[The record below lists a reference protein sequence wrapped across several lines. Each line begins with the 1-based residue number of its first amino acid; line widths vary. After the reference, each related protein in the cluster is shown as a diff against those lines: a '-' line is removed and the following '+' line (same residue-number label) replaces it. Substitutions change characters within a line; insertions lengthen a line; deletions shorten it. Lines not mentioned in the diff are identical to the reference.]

1 MGGKLFLGEGP
12 FLSVLSSAH
21 GYILGIKYP
30 VSNTAA
36 KEVDRTSKSQAGSP
50 LGCWCMTS
58 GESVSLLAN
67 WVVEKG
73 EGKSRCGCFSPVSSL
88 TEQENDRME

>member
-1 MGGKLFLGEGP
+1 MDKKLFLGEGP

-36 KEVDRTSKSQAGSP
+36 KKVDKTSKSQAGSP

-73 EGKSRCGCFSPVSSL
+73 KGKVIVDVFLLSL
-88 TEQENDRME
+88 L